1 MANEQVGEGI
11 DFAMRLQAL
20 DEQGV
25 DETMVEALHRAYGVA
40 DEVLKKGGP
49 LVEFILMKRAAMI
62 EAFKV
67 LPDLRPTDVDSI
79 TRLQNAVSQYLDPLT
94 FLANAIRT
102 VEQAPEMD
110 GHDDGLQGE
119 DVGGTDEYAEDGAR
133 G

>member
-1 MANEQVGEGI
+1 MAEQVGEGI

-49 LVEFILMKRAAMI
+49 LVDFILKKRAAMI

-79 TRLQNAVSQYLDPLT
+79 TRLQNAISQYLDPLA
-94 FLANAIRT
+94 FLADAIRT
-102 VEQAPEMD
+102 VEQAPEIE
-110 GHDDGLQGE
+110 GIDDTLPDD
-119 DVGGTDEYAEDGAR
+119 DVGDTDGFAEDGAR